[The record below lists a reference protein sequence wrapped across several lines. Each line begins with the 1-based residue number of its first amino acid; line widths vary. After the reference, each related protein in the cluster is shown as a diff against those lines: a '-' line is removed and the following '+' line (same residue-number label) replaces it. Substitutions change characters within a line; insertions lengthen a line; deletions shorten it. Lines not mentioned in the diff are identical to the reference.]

1 MSVCVIEEG
10 YFEKRE
16 IKRKRELIMWTSLLV
31 FLNIKVLDTQIH
43 INKDKDI
50 HMSLAN
56 HVIKLNQY

>member
-1 MSVCVIEEG
+1 
-10 YFEKRE
+10 
-16 IKRKRELIMWTSLLV
+16 MWTSLLV